1 MSIVAAFAL
10 PHPPILLPQ
19 VGHGQEAKIAHTAN
33 AYAEVA
39 RRIARLKPDVLLV
52 ASPHATLFAD
62 YFHISPGAGASGS
75 LAQFHAPDVSMQVAY
90 DTELA
95 RRIEKLARG
104 WQLPAGTMGERDAS
118 LDHGTLI
125 PLWQLRAAG
134 VQCKVLRIGL
144 SGLPA
149 LTHYQLGQCIS
160 EAVESLNRRAVF
172 IASGD
177 LSHKLTA
184 EGPYGFAPEGAT
196 FDARITADFASGDF
210 ASLLS
215 IPPDLA
221 EAAAECGLRSF
232 QMMAGVLDKKA
243 VTHELLSYEGPFG
256 VGYGIA
262 AFEIKGS
269 DSDRAFGERFER
281 ARRERLKAIKANE
294 DAFVRLARMSL
305 ETFVATGNRA
315 TLPDG
320 LPAEL
325 LRVRAGVFVSIKKD
339 GQLRG
344 CIGTISPATDS
355 VALEILHNAV
365 SAASHDPRFEPVRE
379 EELVDLVYSVDVLG
393 DAELVTNETELDPK
407 RYGVIVQTGARRG
420 LLLPDLE
427 GIDTVPK
434 QLEVARRKAGIGPN
448 ENVKMA
454 RFEVVRHH

>member
-1 MSIVAAFAL
+1 M
-10 PHPPILLPQ
+10 
-19 VGHGQEAKIAHTAN
+19 
-33 AYAEVA
+33 
-39 RRIARLKPDVLLV
+39 
-52 ASPHATLFAD
+52 
-62 YFHISPGAGASGS
+62 
-75 LAQFHAPDVSMQVAY
+75 
-90 DTELA
+90 
-95 RRIEKLARG
+95 
-104 WQLPAGTMGERDAS
+104 
-118 LDHGTLI
+118 
-125 PLWQLRAAG
+125 
-134 VQCKVLRIGL
+134 
-144 SGLPA
+144 
-149 LTHYQLGQCIS
+149 
-160 EAVESLNRRAVF
+160 
-172 IASGD
+172 
-177 LSHKLTA
+177 
-184 EGPYGFAPEGAT
+184 
-196 FDARITADFASGDF
+196 
-210 ASLLS
+210 
-215 IPPDLA
+215 
-221 EAAAECGLRSF
+221 
-232 QMMAGVLDKKA
+232 
-243 VTHELLSYEGPFG
+243 
-256 VGYGIA
+256 
-262 AFEIKGS
+262 
-269 DSDRAFGERFER
+269 
-281 ARRERLKAIKANE
+281 
-294 DAFVRLARMSL
+294 RLARMSL